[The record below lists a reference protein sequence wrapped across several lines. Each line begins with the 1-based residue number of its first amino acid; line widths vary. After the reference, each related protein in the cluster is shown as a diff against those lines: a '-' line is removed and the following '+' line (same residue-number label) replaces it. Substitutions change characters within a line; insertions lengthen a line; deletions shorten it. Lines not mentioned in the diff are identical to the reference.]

1 VVTNYESK
9 RDLYRHATY
18 EGCAGCTFVQIDIF
32 EIGIDIFIQRF
43 LYLKFCNTPVKKKY
57 YSNQIDKHLFTG
69 FTTTATTGNK

>member
-1 VVTNYESK
+1 
-9 RDLYRHATY
+9 
-18 EGCAGCTFVQIDIF
+18 VQIDIF